1 MNTTLPSFRS
11 PIKRLRDTPLAL
23 VTDAYRQ
30 RLDELGYSSSTQSH
44 YIGGIAHFAVWMK
57 FENISLNDINPDV
70 IVRFIQSHLPV
81 CQCPGKVQR
90 RPYQVR
96 AALQQLMP
104 VLQDAGFTQ
113 VVSKPDQ
120 IQIELNRFDEYLR
133 DYRGLASNTRR
144 QRLTIVGDLLRSSI
158 KEDQQIGR
166 LDVSLLR
173 AFMNDRLER
182 WSPTSC
188 AVAAGA
194 LRAYLRFRALNG
206 DDVKPLLP
214 VIGSPACWKL
224 SSLPET
230 INDVDI
236 ERLLHSF
243 NAPLPSRYRG
253 VAIAQCVARLGLR
266 ASEVVGL
273 ELDDIDWQVGTLRLR
288 RCKSRR
294 VDIMPMPK
302 SVGSA
307 IADYLCNE
315 RPTCDSRRV
324 FVRHVAP
331 VEVPIKPS
339 LVGRVMRDAYLR
351 CNLPYSRVHIF
362 RHSLASSVLDNGGT
376 LKEVADILRHRSLDT
391 AQIYAKLDERRL
403 SDVTMPWPGV
413 KS

>member
-1 MNTTLPSFRS
+1 MTTVLPSFRS
-11 PIKRLRDTPLAL
+11 PIKRLRDTPLAHF
-23 VTDAYRQ
+23 TDAYRQ
-30 RLDELGYSSSTQSH
+30 RLDALGYAKSTQSH

-57 FENISLNDINPDV
+57 IKNISPNDIHQDV
-70 IVRFIQSHLPV
+70 LVRFIQTHLPV
-81 CQCPGKVQR
+81 CRCPGKVQR

-104 VLQDAGFTQ
+104 VLRDAGFTQ
-113 VVSKPDQ
+113 AISQPDQ
-120 IQIELNRFDEYLR
+120 IQIELDRFDDYLR
-133 DYRGLASNTRR
+133 DHRGLTSNTRR
-144 QRLTIVGDLLRSSI
+144 QRRTIVGDLLRHSLN
-158 KEDQQIGR
+158 EDQQIRR
-166 LDVSLLR
+166 LDVSLLQ
-173 AFMNDRLER
+173 AFMNDRFER
-182 WSPTSC
+182 WSPASC
-188 AVAAGA
+188 AVVAGA

-206 DDVKPLLP
+206 DNVTPLLP

-230 INDVDI
+230 ISNADI
-236 ERLLHSF
+236 ERVLNSF

-253 VAIAQCVARLGLR
+253 AAIAQCVARLGLR

-302 SVGSA
+302 AVGSA

-339 LVGRVMRDAYLR
+339 LVGRVIRDAYQR

-362 RHSLASSVLDNGGT
+362 RHSLASRVLNNGGT
-376 LKEVADILRHRSLDT
+376 LKEVADILRHRNLDT
-391 AQIYAKLDERRL
+391 AQIYAKLDESRL
-403 SDVTMPWPGV
+403 SEVTMPWPGV
-413 KS
+413 KP